1 MTQPWMFAVF
11 FIVVCS
17 LFGLTQYRLF
27 RLFRVWIAAAF
38 HEARRRVWLKAGRA
52 VLLGFN
58 ILFALQFVLRI
69 SSVYDAPLVQ
79 SLFIY
84 PSGLFF
90 ATVVLSFLIVSM
102 TDIVRLLLRLGRRLA
117 GAHPVTKEDTGIPLD
132 EERRKFLMR
141 SGLTT
146 VAALGSFPIV
156 ASLATA
162 RDYQLN
168 RIELKLQGFPSEL
181 NGMTLVQI
189 SDIHSG
195 IYMTEE
201 NMKEIIDLAN
211 SLHPTIVMV
220 TGDFV
225 DSSDSQIEPLS
236 NALKDL
242 KAELAVYGCLG
253 NHDHFATA
261 SRVTA
266 AVQERGVVMLNNSHE
281 KMILNNRMITVVGI
295 DDAGH
300 GAANFGSFD
309 EALNGVDPESFKIML
324 THRPAAW
331 DECRTRGLNLTLAG
345 HTHGGQVGFQI
356 GPLNLN
362 PVYLVHKY
370 AMGLYEE
377 EEKYLYVNVGV
388 GMVGVPIRMVRPE
401 IAAITLISA

>member
-1 MTQPWMFAVF
+1 MFAIF
-11 FIVVCS
+11 FIVVSS
-17 LFGLTQYRLF
+17 LFGLMQYRLF
-27 RLFRVWIAAAF
+27 RLFRSWTAAAF
-38 HEARRRVWLKAGRA
+38 DELQRNKWRSRGRG
-52 VLLGFN
+52 VLIGLN
-58 ILFALQFVLRI
+58 ILVVFQFVFRM
-69 SSVYDAPLVQ
+69 SSFYDAPLVQ

-90 ATVVLSFLIVSM
+90 AAVVLSFLIVS
-102 TDIVRLLLRLGRRLA
+102 IVDVGRLLLHLSRRLA
-117 GAHPVTKEDTGIPLD
+117 GIHPATKENVAPLD
-132 EERRKFLMR
+132 EGRRTFLMR

-146 VAALGSFPIV
+146 AAVMGSFPII

-168 RIELKLQGFPSEL
+168 QIKLNVQGFPAEL
-181 NGMTLVQI
+181 NGLTLVQI

-195 IYMTEE
+195 IYMTEQ
-201 NMKEIIDLAN
+201 NMKEIVDLVN

-225 DSSDSQIEPLS
+225 DSADSQIEPLS

-261 SRVTA
+261 ERVSEA
-266 AVQERGVVMLNNSHE
+266 AQDRGVIMLNNSHE
-281 KMILNNRMITVVGI
+281 KIILDNRMITVVGV
-295 DDAGH
+295 DDAGR
-300 GAANFGSFD
+300 GAANFARLNK
-309 EALNGVDPESFKIML
+309 ALHGVDPESFKIIL
-324 THRPAAW
+324 THRPDVW
-331 DECRTRGLNLTLAG
+331 DESRARGANLTLAG
-345 HTHGGQVGFQI
+345 HTHGGQVGFRV

-362 PVYLVHKY
+362 PVHLVHKY

-377 EEKYLYVNVGV
+377 GQKYLYVNVGV

-401 IAAITLISA
+401 IAAITLTSA